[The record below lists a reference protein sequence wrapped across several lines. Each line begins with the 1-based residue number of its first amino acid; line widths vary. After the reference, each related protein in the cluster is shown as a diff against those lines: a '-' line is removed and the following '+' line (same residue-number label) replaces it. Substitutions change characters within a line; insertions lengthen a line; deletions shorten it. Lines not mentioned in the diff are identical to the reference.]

1 MGGHDRCCAAG
12 CNNDKRNENNI
23 KRNHVE
29 KLVFH
34 AFPKNE
40 KKRDVWIAQ
49 LEKGLEKF
57 SWSKHSR
64 VCSNHFQ
71 DGKLTISNPYPTLFL
86 CPRDF
91 KDPSPKK
98 RKKNERKA
106 AVLACSDNQVK
117 RRRLC
122 FNNNGNNSCTD
133 NVTQISLNIALKFH
147 HINTEAN
154 VKLFT
159 GLPSPGVFKLIFTWL
174 EKKAKHMQYWE
185 GEKIA
190 TTSTTTPVPLV
201 HDVEHYTTRKGRSRS
216 LSIEQEFL
224 LVLMRLRM
232 GLLVEDLAF
241 RFCITPSQVSSIFT
255 TWIKLMSKELGVL
268 IVWPSKTQVKRTL
281 PHCFR
286 KMYPNCRVIIDCTEV
301 YTETPTAL
309 DVAAALWSEYKH
321 HHTLK
326 FLVAITPRG
335 AVSWISPV
343 YGGRASDIHIVRDSG
358 FLDNI
363 ERYDIVM
370 ADRGFKIREDLLA
383 ISANLAIPPSSAA
396 TMQMR
401 AKDVKETS
409 QIANVRIHVERAIR
423 RIKVFRILKQEM
435 PVSLI
440 PLADNILSVCAALC
454 NLLEPL
460 VM

>member
-1 MGGHDRCCAAG
+1 M
-12 CNNDKRNENNI
+12 
-23 KRNHVE
+23 
-29 KLVFH
+29 
-34 AFPKNE
+34 
-40 KKRDVWIAQ
+40 
-49 LEKGLEKF
+49 
-57 SWSKHSR
+57 
-64 VCSNHFQ
+64 
-71 DGKLTISNPYPTLFL
+71 
-86 CPRDF
+86 
-91 KDPSPKK
+91 
-98 RKKNERKA
+98 
-106 AVLACSDNQVK
+106 
-117 RRRLC
+117 
-122 FNNNGNNSCTD
+122 
-133 NVTQISLNIALKFH
+133 
-147 HINTEAN
+147 
-154 VKLFT
+154 
-159 GLPSPGVFKLIFTWL
+159 
-174 EKKAKHMQYWE
+174 
-185 GEKIA
+185 
-190 TTSTTTPVPLV
+190 
-201 HDVEHYTTRKGRSRS
+201 
-216 LSIEQEFL
+216 
-224 LVLMRLRM
+224 
-232 GLLVEDLAF
+232 
-241 RFCITPSQVSSIFT
+241 
-255 TWIKLMSKELGVL
+255 
-268 IVWPSKTQVKRTL
+268 
-281 PHCFR
+281 
-286 KMYPNCRVIIDCTEV
+286 IIDCTEV

-343 YGGRASDIHIVRDSG
+343 YGGRASDIHIVRDRG